1 MALAWPRGLSP
12 TRLYS
17 STGQTPQVY
26 FGGLPRF
33 AKINPRASAAHRS
46 RLANLSA
53 SLRSGPGGIRRASSK
68 ASTARV
74 PQSYLPV
81 ERRVSLS
88 IAPQSSCQL
97 DSFRTFDGKTPI
109 WIMFIPGS
117 DCSTAR
123 VIIPSPV
130 ADHQSPS
137 CCFNRSFCRSGST
150 STRGTEM
157 GDRQPLLP
165 RLAWVRR
172 RSRAPHVGVIQIPK
186 LAHYFD
192 HREERRY
199 RSK

>member
-1 MALAWPRGLSP
+1 VRPPARAAAARRTSVHELHFRSRYLIIDRRDPSGFAMAACLAARNIP
-12 TRLYS
+12 TRLCS

-33 AKINPRASAAHRS
+33 AKTNPRASAAHRS

-97 DSFRTFDGKTPI
+97 NSFRTFDSKTPI
-109 WIMFIPGS
+109 WVVFIPGS
-117 DCSTAR
+117 DLQYRARYYSQPSRRPSKPLSLFQSKFQSKLSTGA
-123 VIIPSPV
+123 
-130 ADHQSPS
+130 
-137 CCFNRSFCRSGST
+137 
-150 STRGTEM
+150 
-157 GDRQPLLP
+157 
-165 RLAWVRR
+165 VR
-172 RSRAPHVGVIQIPK
+172 
-186 LAHYFD
+186 
-192 HREERRY
+192 HRPAA
-199 RSK
+199 